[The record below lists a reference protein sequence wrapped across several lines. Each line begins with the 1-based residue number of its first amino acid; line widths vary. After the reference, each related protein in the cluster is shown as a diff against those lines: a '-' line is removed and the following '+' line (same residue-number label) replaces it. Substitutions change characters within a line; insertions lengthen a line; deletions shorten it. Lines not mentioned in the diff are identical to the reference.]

1 MSQFYPLAN
10 FAGYQFPKS
19 SGGGG
24 GLSFTSVS
32 FPASP
37 TADVNSAYEAS
48 SSDPGAG
55 TLAIKN
61 NVDPGDMNN
70 SSGTSDLI
78 YWSGLIGNSFDFADN
93 THIILRL
100 KIASA
105 PNKAFKLYL
114 GAYDGSA
121 GASNKL
127 QQATGV
133 YGSVQMSN
141 GATGAGSIGD
151 LPVTGGAADSF
162 VNGGNFSVAFSLD
175 GDNDYPRDI
184 LIRSEST
191 NPNDFGRQSRQ
202 ENPTNFSGTNLYW
215 FLGIGANS
223 AFSGGPH
230 VFSSMEIDFLAL
242 PIIP

>member
-1 MSQFYPLAN
+1 
-10 FAGYQFPKS
+10 
-19 SGGGG
+19 
-24 GLSFTSVS
+24 
-32 FPASP
+32 
-37 TADVNSAYEAS
+37 
-48 SSDPGAG
+48 
-55 TLAIKN
+55 
-61 NVDPGDMNN
+61 MNN
-70 SSGTSDLI
+70 SGGTSDLI

-93 THIILRL
+93 THLILRL
-100 KIASA
+100 KIDAA
-105 PNKAFKLYL
+105 PNKSMKLYL

-127 QQATGV
+127 QQATGI

-215 FLGIGANS
+215 FLGIGGNTS
-223 AFSGGPH
+223 YTGGPFT
-230 VFSSMEIDFLAL
+230 FSSIEIDWIAL
-242 PIIP
+242 PIKS